1 MAIKKFNSV
10 AGFTIGES
18 GIVVV
23 DDIGNVAAANLTV
36 SGNTTIAGNLTVTG
50 NLSYVESQ
58 VVYITDPIVEQGGG
72 PGGAGLVVNDNKDR
86 GTLYHYYDTVAAA
99 EVGAFIGW
107 DNSNSEFVLA
117 SNVGVADDVVS
128 FNDLGNARLGNL
140 ITGSG
145 AGGTISGANIVSA
158 NYLYG
163 TLKTSAQ
170 PNITS
175 VGTLTSL
182 TTSGNVLAEG
192 IRGNTGYFSGNLTVL
207 GNLNAEVGGIIYA
220 NSSVI
225 YGNVVTGEQALYVG
239 VPGYTELPN
248 TILQIGANIPGYAQV
263 NFENV
268 NPDGTADYILTA
280 DLGTDTSY
288 YLDIGIAGSAYD
300 NASPNNSLG
309 TSLYPLDS
317 YIYSQGLDGNVG
329 GNLVLGTTIANTEL
343 KIIVGGVDNSNIVT
357 SFSSTN
363 VNVSA
368 NINATG
374 NVTANYLI
382 GDGSQISNIA
392 GSSVVGGVAVLN
404 VDTGLLSTNKIVSK
418 DGSIPVS
425 VDTLIDTFP
434 LSVYRSAKYIIRASN
449 DLGFESLEALLIH
462 DDSDSYITIYGAIS
476 TLDEDIIVISTN
488 VSGGNV
494 NLYASGIAANTTIN
508 LVTTY
513 IKD

>member
-10 AGFTIGES
+10 GGFTIGEN

-36 SGNTTIAGNLTVTG
+36 SGNTTITGNLTVSG
-50 NLSYVESQ
+50 NVSYVETQ
-58 VVYITDPIVEQGGG
+58 VVYVTDPIVEQGGG
-72 PGGAGLVVNDNKDR
+72 PGGADLLLNDGKDR
-86 GTLYHYYDTVAAA
+86 GTLYHYYDTTKSA
-99 EVGAFIGW
+99 ELGAFIGW
-107 DNSNSEFVLA
+107 DNSNAEFTLA
-117 SNVGVADDVVS
+117 SNVGISDDVVS
-128 FNDLGNARLGNL
+128 INELGNVRVGNL
-140 ITGSG
+140 VTGSG

-207 GNLNAEVGGIIYA
+207 GNLNAEVGGIVYA

-239 VPGYTELPN
+239 VPGYTPLPQ
-248 TILQIGANIPGYAQV
+248 TIVQIGANIVGYAQV

-268 NPDGTADYILTA
+268 NPAGTADYILTA

-288 YLDIGIAGSAYD
+288 YLDMGIAGSAYD

-309 TSLYPLDS
+309 TSLFPLDS
-317 YIYSQGLDGNVG
+317 YIYAQGLDGNVG
-329 GNLVLGTTIANTEL
+329 GNLVLGTTVANTEL
-343 KIIVGGVDNSNIVT
+343 KLIVGGVSNSNIVAT
-357 SFSSTN
+357 FSSTN
-363 VNVSA
+363 VNVAA
-368 NINATG
+368 NVHITG
-374 NVTANYLI
+374 TTTANFFV
-382 GDGSQISNIA
+382 GDGSGLTNIP
-392 GSSVVGGVAVLN
+392 GSSINGGVALSN
-404 VDTGLLSTNKIVSK
+404 VDTSLLSTSKIVSK
-418 DGSIPVS
+418 DASLPVT
-425 VDTLIDTFP
+425 VNTVIDSFHLAT
-434 LSVYRSAKYIIRASN
+434 YRSAKYIIRASN

-462 DDSDSYITIYGAIS
+462 DGSDSYITIYGAIS
-476 TLDEDIIVISTN
+476 TISEDIIVISTGI
-488 VSGGNV
+488 SGGNV
-494 NLYASGIAANTTIN
+494 ELYASGIAANTMIN

-513 IKD
+513 ITD